1 METREIPLS
10 FKVVLVFQDS
20 ATRIEAMRIYSK
32 LNQMIGDDSVQSS
45 WWNICHFLDP
55 IIIFDAA
62 RAAAEAFVVVVSLHA
77 AEELPRELCE
87 WTSLWSNRDQVE
99 GGLMVAL
106 IGTKGIPSHIAPTK
120 DYLRSVAQSQSLEF
134 LCHELGF
141 GEGSPEF
148 PGWGAAHPVQ
158 DAASAPGLVPSHRS
172 HPYEH
177 GGLND

>member
-99 GGLMVAL
+99 GG
-106 IGTKGIPSHIAPTK
+106 
-120 DYLRSVAQSQSLEF
+120 
-134 LCHELGF
+134 
-141 GEGSPEF
+141 
-148 PGWGAAHPVQ
+148 
-158 DAASAPGLVPSHRS
+158 
-172 HPYEH
+172 
-177 GGLND
+177 